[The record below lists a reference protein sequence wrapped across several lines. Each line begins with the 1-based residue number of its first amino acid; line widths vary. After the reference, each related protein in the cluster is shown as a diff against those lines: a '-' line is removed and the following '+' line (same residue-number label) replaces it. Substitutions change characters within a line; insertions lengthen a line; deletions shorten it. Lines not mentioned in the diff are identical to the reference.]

1 MMKMPSFLLPHQAEV
16 ELYLGD
22 GAYGPKYGDAVTYK
36 CRIEAN
42 RKLVRDTEGREVVSE
57 TFGMFEYKNEDIPPE
72 SRIRQLDDNGKVIR
86 EFKVISSQPMTG
98 LRSVSHIEVRM

>member
-1 MMKMPSFLLPHQAEV
+1 MKIPSFLLPHEAKV
-16 ELYLGD
+16 EPYLGD
-22 GAYGPKYGDAVTYK
+22 GAYGPQYGEPVSYK

-57 TFGMFEYKNEDIPPE
+57 TFGMFEYKNADIPPE
-72 SRIRQLDDNGKVIR
+72 SRVKQLNDEGQVIR
-86 EFKVISSQPMTG
+86 EFKVISSPPMTG